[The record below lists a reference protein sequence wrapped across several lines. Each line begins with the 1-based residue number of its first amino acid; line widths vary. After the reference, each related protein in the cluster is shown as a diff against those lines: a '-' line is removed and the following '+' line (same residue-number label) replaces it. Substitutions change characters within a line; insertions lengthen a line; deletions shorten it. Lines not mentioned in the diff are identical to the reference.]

1 MPGLDGI
8 KTRLENEIYFC
19 SPQVSDMP
27 GLDGIKTLKTLIK
40 LVNISSFR
48 HARFLLSKRRKK
60 AVNRPFALPYEI
72 NESIFAPLSATN
84 HRETSAAPQLN
95 KDEFDLGC
103 LYQTLALA

>member
-8 KTRLENEIYFC
+8 KTWYVITTFDLESKC
-19 SPQVSDMP
+19 
-27 GLDGIKTLKTLIK
+27 
-40 LVNISSFR
+40 FR